1 MYEKAGQI
9 SKAPPLSVASHHS
22 MRYGRSM
29 IPFVGGYVA
38 GARAKTRATAMGI
51 SAHAFEIDLRTM
63 GEQDERA
70 ERLTLVVEAMWEI
83 LKREGY
89 TDADLENEINAVM
102 ARRDEA
108 AASAN
113 GQPCP
118 DCGARIA
125 AGRDMC
131 QYCGRHVEVESNPL
145 GGL

>member
-1 MYEKAGQI
+1 
-9 SKAPPLSVASHHS
+9 
-22 MRYGRSM
+22 M

-83 LKREGY
+83 LKRDGY
-89 TDADLENEINAVM
+89 TDADLENEIDAVM
-102 ARRDEA
+102 ARRAEA
-108 AASAN
+108 AASAK

-118 DCGARIA
+118 ECGARIA

-131 QYCGRHVEVESNPL
+131 QYCGRHVPVEPNPL
-145 GGL
+145 GRLQT

>member
-1 MYEKAGQI
+1 M
-9 SKAPPLSVASHHS
+9 VH
-22 MRYGRSM
+22 RM

-38 GARAKTRATAMGI
+38 GARAKTRAAAMGM

-63 GEQDERA
+63 GEHDERT

-102 ARRDEA
+102 ARRDEGA
-108 AASAN
+108 AAAK

-118 DCGARIA
+118 ECGARIA
-125 AGRDMC
+125 GGKDMC
-131 QYCGRHVEVESNPL
+131 QYCGHHVAAEPNPL
-145 GGL
+145 AGL

>member
-1 MYEKAGQI
+1 M
-9 SKAPPLSVASHHS
+9 VD
-22 MRYGRSM
+22 RM

-38 GARAKTRATAMGI
+38 GARAKTRATAMGM

-63 GEQDERA
+63 GEQDERT

-89 TDADLENEINAVM
+89 TDADLENEISSM
-102 ARRDEA
+102 RARRDEGA
-108 AASAN
+108 AVAK

-118 DCGARIA
+118 ECGARIA
-125 AGRDMC
+125 GGKDMC
-131 QYCGRHVEVESNPL
+131 QICGHHVEAEPHPL